1 METVKYDAFVSFS
14 FKDYDLAYG
23 IVQEL
28 QTRHGLNCWICTQEL
43 RAGTS
48 YKAEIVKAI
57 NASNALV
64 LIGTCHSLASEQVA
78 SEIGYTRNQR
88 KKIIPF
94 MCDTTEPTGEIA
106 YDLGALH
113 RIAAFVPPMSDRI
126 DELAAVLKSIRAQ
139 SAPSVGETP
148 EPIAKPAPEPKPAP
162 VKEKPVKSKPVKQ
175 KSKKSKRSPLA
186 VIGASVLAFVVLV
199 FGAIV
204 LGDFID
210 STKKPDDS
218 KSTLGQQEETDPTA
232 LAYSQAKDDYNN
244 GNFGAAAVAF
254 GKLGD
259 YRDSAYFC
267 QESWKQY
274 EWIHHSTFVAA
285 DVSGM
290 TWIESDHGLSV
301 TYTPYDEMKT
311 GWIIMDSIVLGN
323 SFAAGLS
330 TLGDIMIAGEF
341 PGTLPD
347 EAIWSDLVSISAAG
361 GTLVGLKKDGTVVA
375 AGDNE
380 NGQCNVEDWSDIV
393 SIRTCAE
400 GYTLGV
406 RADGTVVYAGNVKA
420 WTPEDEDS
428 FPSEFGIIDLVSK
441 THVSEW
447 KDMAY
452 ICTTPYFVV
461 DRDHKAHYLINENYL
476 SDDLVRVLNAI
487 ESLTNVKDIVLGNDS
502 FLILRTDGTLTV
514 IDGEGAVHEQVNKS
528 EGFNDIVAVTAGIFG
543 EAVLR
548 SDGTV
553 LLTEGSVLLYAPK
566 SDNVLVPDQPT
577 KQ

>member
-14 FKDYDLAYG
+14 FKDYDLACG

-48 YKAEIVKAI
+48 YKSEIVKAI

-64 LIGTCHSLASEQVA
+64 LIGTCHSLASDQVA
-78 SEIGYTRNQR
+78 SEIGYARNNK
-88 KKIIPF
+88 KKIVPF
-94 MCDTTEPTGEIA
+94 MCDQTEPTGEIA

-126 DELAAVLKSIRAQ
+126 DELAAVLKSVRAQ
-139 SAPSVGETP
+139 FAPAIGETP
-148 EPIAKPAPEPKPAP
+148 EPVAKTTPEPKPDPVVP
-162 VKEKPVKSKPVKQ
+162 VKEKPAKG
-175 KSKKSKRSPLA
+175 KSKKSKRSPFA
-186 VIGASVLAFVVLV
+186 VIGASILALVVLV
-199 FGAIV
+199 FGAIW
-204 LGDFID
+204 LGDLID
-210 STKKPDDS
+210 SNKQPDDS
-218 KSTLGQQEETDPTA
+218 KSTLEQQEETDPTA
-232 LAYSQAKDDYNN
+232 LAYQQAKEDYNN

-274 EWIHHSTFVAA
+274 EWIHHSTFVAT
-285 DVSGM
+285 DFSGM
-290 TWIESDHGLSV
+290 SWIEDDHSLSI
-301 TYTPYDEMKT
+301 TYVPYDEMQQ
-311 GWIIMDSIVLGN
+311 GWVNLDSIVQGYD
-323 SFAAGLS
+323 FAAGLTS
-330 TLGDIMIAGEF
+330 QGGVIIAGEF

-380 NGQCNVEDWSDIV
+380 NGQCNVEDWRDIV

-428 FPSEFGIIDLVSK
+428 FHSEFGIIDLVSK

-452 ICTTPYFVV
+452 ICTTPYFMV
-461 DRDHKAHYLINENYL
+461 DRDHKAHYLINENYW
-476 SDDLVRVLNAI
+476 SDDLVHVLNAI

-528 EGFNDIVAVTAGIFG
+528 EGFYDIVAVTADTFG

-553 LLTEGSVLLYAPK
+553 LLTESSILLYAPK
-566 SDNVLVPDQPT
+566 SDNVLVPDQP
-577 KQ
+577 KQQ